1 MQNTTLWASSVF
13 RLSAL
18 AAALALAG
26 CGGGGS
32 GSTSGSNSGSGNTG
46 TIVTCTAPQVLG
58 NGVCTNPTPA
68 VTPADLQT
76 TVPTPPFPAGS
87 EELKAFNYLND
98 FRKSLGLGLLAYSD
112 TLTLS
117 AANHANYLKVNMV
130 GGFQED
136 PLKAAFTGAWPND
149 RASFAGYKT
158 NYPVSGG
165 LAVAN
170 TASGA
175 IQSLINSIYHRGV
188 LIGQSWRDVGSAT
201 YCFDCNGGV
210 ALNIN
215 VAKKDA
221 GQRNASDFA
230 MFYPLNKQTN
240 VNLTMAG
247 ETTNPFPDYPDGFVY
262 GKVGY
267 PISFALEASQTLN
280 LKDFTLTEAG
290 STTPLNAYVHTSAND
305 PQKLIPKNEAW
316 ITAKAQLKPSTTYTA
331 VLHGSV
337 NGLDFSCVTENGNL
351 KIVLGKADGCTT
363 SFTTADRLL
372 PSF

>member
-1 MQNTTLWASSVF
+1 MKTIYTYALTIM
-13 RLSAL
+13 SAVVMT
-18 AAALALAG
+18 A

-32 GSTSGSNSGSGNTG
+32 SSPAGSNTSTGGTG
-46 TIVTCTAPQVLG
+46 TPLTCTAPQVLV
-58 NGVCTNPTPA
+58 NGVCTTPTPA

-98 FRKSLGLGLLAYSD
+98 IRKSLGLGLLAYSD

-117 AANHANYLKVNMV
+117 AKNHANYLVLNRV
-130 GGFQED
+130 GGFEED
-136 PLKAAFTGAWPND
+136 PLKPGFTGVWPID
-149 RASFAGYKT
+149 RANFAGYKT
-158 NYPVSGG
+158 NQFVSGG
-165 LAVAN
+165 LTLAN
-170 TASGA
+170 TSSGA

-188 LIGQSWRDVGSAT
+188 LIEQSWRDVGSAT
-201 YCFDCNGGV
+201 YCFSCDGVV

-230 MFYPLNKQTN
+230 MFYPINKQTN
-240 VNLTMAG
+240 VDLTMAG
-247 ETTNPFPDYPDGFVY
+247 EIPNPFPEYSDDQVY

-290 STTPLNAYVHTSAND
+290 STTPMNAYVYTAAND
-305 PQKLIPKNEAW
+305 PQKKIPKNEAW
-316 ITAKAQLKPSTTYTA
+316 ITAKSQLKPSTTYTA

-337 NGLDFSCVTENGNL
+337 NGQDFSCVTENGNL

-372 PSF
+372 PRF